1 MRIFF
6 DDITL
11 YKIHSFNFYSAYSTL
26 ISAESRKEYDEY
38 IESYQGLSNM
48 YGDNNKNQDD
58 DEETQRRKKERGKTR
73 FEEDFDHV
81 NEEFFS
87 NF

>member
-11 YKIHSFNFYSAYSTL
+11 AYSTL

-38 IESYQGLSNM
+38 IESYKGLSNM
-48 YGDNNKNQDD
+48 YGEHHKSQDD
-58 DEETQRRKKERGKTR
+58 DEETQRRKKERGKRR

-87 NF
+87 NFQSRTR